1 MTKPRQPLTQYRAL
15 ETVADLLGW
24 ETCAEIVEMSV
35 SMTRKLGDPDTG
47 RELKYRDAIRLDA
60 AFRQAGGTC
69 SPFLDCHAARLGI
82 DTTAPGLDAVCL
94 MIASGIVA
102 KESGEA
108 MNAVMQ
114 AASSGDPAARLAAIR
129 EGEEA
134 MQAWAALLHNL
145 QLQPPGA

>member
-15 ETVADLLGW
+15 ETVSDLLGW
-24 ETCAEIVEMSV
+24 ETCAEIVELSV
-35 SMTRKLGDPDTG
+35 SQTRKLGDPDTG

-60 AFRQAGGTC
+60 AYRQAGGNC

-82 DTTAPGLDAVCL
+82 DTTASGADAACL
-94 MIASGIVA
+94 MMASGIAA

-114 AASSGDPAARLAAIR
+114 AATSGDSAARQAAIR

-134 MQAWAALLHNL
+134 LQAWAALLHNL
-145 QLQPPGA
+145 KSLVPGE